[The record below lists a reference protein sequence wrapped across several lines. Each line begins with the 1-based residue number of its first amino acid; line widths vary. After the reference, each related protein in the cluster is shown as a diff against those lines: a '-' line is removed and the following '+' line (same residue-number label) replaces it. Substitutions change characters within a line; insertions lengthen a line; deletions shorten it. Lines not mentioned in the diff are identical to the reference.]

1 MRYIMVKIDCSIII
15 TGLLLAGLIGLV
27 PNADASKEKMYVSS
41 RIKIVRPAAE
51 VQGTG
56 DASPGVGA
64 TTDAETSAVLT
75 AGEPSPS
82 PVASL
87 PDGTA
92 TGIQGSVSD
101 AGAPEMAPPVASG
114 QMAGEPA
121 ALPSGQPG
129 AGTPSEK
136 LSTGMSDE
144 AVKTEFASLLGIKE
158 KYYIRKGRI
167 DPFEPF
173 LRKPEPEVTAEAKA
187 ELNRRVPRTPLEKID
202 LAQLKLTGVLRA
214 ENKTRALVQ
223 EVSGKGYIVDEG
235 TYIGNKGGQVSKIL
249 KDRIM
254 VSEKALDVFGKIT
267 VLERE
272 LKLQP

>member
-1 MRYIMVKIDCSIII
+1 MRSIMVKIYGRIII
-15 TGLLLAGLIGLV
+15 IMAVFLIAGVLGSV
-27 PNADASKEKMYVSS
+27 QRADASKEKMYVSS

-51 VQGTG
+51 GSGTG
-56 DASPGVGA
+56 NAASGA
-64 TTDAETSAVLT
+64 SISTDVETSAAFPASEPPLASSAAPDTTGAAPVVAGTPET
-75 AGEPSPS
+75 A
-82 PVASL
+82 AN
-87 PDGTA
+87 
-92 TGIQGSVSD
+92 
-101 AGAPEMAPPVASG
+101 VASG
-114 QMAGEPA
+114 QMSGESV

-129 AGTPSEK
+129 PGTPSEK
-136 LSTGMSDE
+136 LATGALAESI
-144 AVKTEFASLLGIKE
+144 KTEFASLLGIKE

-173 LRKPEPEVTAEAKA
+173 LRAPEPEVSAESK
-187 ELNRRVPRTPLEKID
+187 EGLNRRVPRTPLEKID
-202 LAQLKLTGVLRA
+202 MSQLKLTGVLRA

>member
-1 MRYIMVKIDCSIII
+1 MVKIDCSVII

-51 VQGTG
+51 ALGTG
-56 DASPGVGA
+56 VAGSGA
-64 TTDAETSAVLT
+64 GIATDAEAP
-75 AGEPSPS
+75 AGVPAPEPALSS
-82 PVASL
+82 SVA
-87 PDGTA
+87 PDT
-92 TGIQGSVSD
+92 TGAAPGP
-101 AGAPEMAPPVASG
+101 GAPETATPVASG
-114 QMAGEPA
+114 QIPGEPA
-121 ALPSGQPG
+121 ILPSGQLG
-129 AGTPSEK
+129 AGMPSEK
-136 LSTGMSDE
+136 LAAGTSE
-144 AVKTEFASLLGIKE
+144 EVVKTEFASLMGLKE
-158 KYYIRKGRI
+158 KYYVRKGRI

-173 LRKPEPEVTAEAKA
+173 LREPEPEVTAESK
-187 ELNRRVPRTPLEKID
+187 EGLTRRVPRTPLEKID

>member
-1 MRYIMVKIDCSIII
+1 MAGILGPVQ
-15 TGLLLAGLIGLV
+15 LAH
-27 PNADASKEKMYVSS
+27 ASKEKMYVSN
-41 RIKIVRPAAE
+41 RIKIVRPAAVAPE
-51 VQGTG
+51 TAGATGTAIQPM
-56 DASPGVGA
+56 DASAPVA
-64 TTDAETSAVLT
+64 AP
-75 AGEPSPS
+75 EPSS
-82 PVASL
+82 PTSPTVASA
-87 PDGTA
+87 PDGTGPDA
-92 TGIQGSVSD
+92 QALDTG
-101 AGAPEMAPPVASG
+101 AGAPEMVSAVPSVQTPGQSG
-114 QMAGEPA
+114 MAV
-121 ALPSGQPG
+121 PSDKLA
-129 AGTPSEK
+129 AGT
-136 LSTGMSDE
+136 SDE
-144 AVKTEFASLLGIKE
+144 SIKTEFASLMGIKE

-173 LRKPEPEVTAEAKA
+173 LRAPEPEVTAEAKA
-187 ELNRRVPRTPLEKID
+187 GLSQRVPRTPLEKID

-223 EVSGKGYIVDEG
+223 EGSGKGYIVDEG